1 MRSGFCLG
9 LVALIGL
16 AFVAQGASPATGDY
30 TWHDTP
36 GKYFELKHGDRPVLR
51 YMYAAFDDR
60 SPATREATFKVYHH
74 LFDPSGSRLV
84 TNGPSGLYPH
94 HRGLFFGFN
103 KISYG
108 DKKCDIWH
116 GDSAHKFNTIGAYQE
131 HVKMLAQRGG
141 SDSGTHTALIAW
153 HGPDRGVF
161 AEEERTVI
169 ARHTNNGV
177 LVDWSSKLTSK
188 VDVPVKLDGDPQH
201 AGFHF
206 RADNEVN
213 EKSKKET
220 YYVRP
225 DGPGKRG
232 ETRNWEPKT
241 KKGPVNLPWDAMSF
255 VLGDKRYTVVY
266 LDHPANPKE
275 SRHSERDYGR
285 MGSYF
290 ESTLTKEKPL
300 KVRYQIWLQEGEMT
314 VGQAGELSRRFTTQA
329 EH

>member
-1 MRSGFCLG
+1 MRRG
-9 LVALIGL
+9 LYVATAAMVALAMAG
-16 AFVAQGASPATGDY
+16 QGAIPVVGEY
-30 TWHDTP
+30 TWHDSP
-36 GKYFELKHGDRPVLR
+36 GKYLDLKRGERPVLR
-51 YMYAAFDDR
+51 YMYAAFDDT
-60 SPATREATFKVYHH
+60 SPQTREVTFKVYHH
-74 LFDPSGSRLV
+74 LFDPTGSRLV
-84 TNGPSGLYPH
+84 TNGPSGRFPH

-103 KISYG
+103 KVSYG

-116 GDSAHKFNTIGAYQE
+116 GSANKFNTVGAYQA
-131 HVKMLAQRGG
+131 HVKSLVQRGG
-141 SDSGTHTALIAW
+141 PDYGTHTALIAW
-153 HGPDRGVF
+153 HGPDRGIF
-161 AEEERTVI
+161 AEEERTVT
-169 ARHTNNGV
+169 ARQSGNGL
-177 LVDWSSKLTSK
+177 LVDWSSKLTSN

-213 EKSKKET
+213 EKSIKET
-220 YYVRP
+220 YYLRP
-225 DGPGKRG
+225 DGQGKRG

-266 LDHPANPKE
+266 LDHPSNPKE

-290 ESTLTKEKPL
+290 EYTLTKAKPL
-300 KVRYQIWLQEGEMT
+300 LVRYQIWLQEGEMT
-314 VGQAGELSRRFTTQA
+314 VPQAGELSRKFTTRA